1 MIYCLSFLVLEA
13 FIVLCLVEE
22 YSKMQALSN
31 FSTVFKS
38 TTISG
43 LAFYSL
49 LNSLRA
55 RIVNSTDVQEYQNI
69 PLVTYTNNYI
79 FTALDETEDSYI
91 VHFYV
96 VAAT

>member
-1 MIYCLSFLVLEA
+1 
-13 FIVLCLVEE
+13 
-22 YSKMQALSN
+22 MQALSN

-55 RIVNSTDVQEYQNI
+55 RIVNSSDVQEYQNM
-69 PLVTYTNNYI
+69 PLATYTSNYI
-79 FTALDETEDSYI
+79 FTALDDTEDSYI
-91 VHFYV
+91 VYFYAV
-96 VAAT
+96 SAT

>member
-1 MIYCLSFLVLEA
+1 MSFLVLEA

-31 FSTVFKS
+31 FSTIFKS

-55 RIVNSTDVQEYQNI
+55 RIVNSSDVQEYQNM
-69 PLVTYTNNYI
+69 PLVKYTDDFI
-79 FTALDETEDSYI
+79 FTALDDTEDSYI
-91 VHFYV
+91 VQFYA
-96 VAAT
+96 VAAIRQ